1 MANNGKKSKKK
12 IVIFSV
18 IGTVLIALTLLVIL
32 GSKRETVFAVQTEK
46 IERRTITQTVSAT
59 GKIQPEVQV
68 KINAEVS
75 GEIIELPVR
84 EGQRVRRG
92 QLLVRIKPDAYQAQ
106 VERAEAALGISRANL
121 QKAEADFRR
130 VSELYGKKLVS
141 DSDMDLSRAAYE
153 SAKASFN
160 QASAALKEARETL
173 AKTTIYSPMDG
184 VVSQLVSEIGE
195 RVSGSQFMQG
205 TQIMTIADLSRME
218 ARVDVGE
225 NDVVLVS
232 IGDTAA
238 VEVDAYPGRKIIGT
252 VSRIAN
258 TAKTRGL
265 GTQDEVVNFEVRILM
280 DPPADVQ
287 LRPGMSMTADIFT
300 ETRTNVLAVPIQS
313 VTVRNPKDKERE
325 AKAEEQVAEGEATF
339 MAKETKKKEEE
350 EKLQEVIFVVENGR
364 VKAVPVRRG
373 ISDDTYVEIV
383 EGASE
388 AMEVVAGPFKAI
400 NRDLEDGSKV
410 KVDNKQT
417 RRTGGS
423 IAKSN

>member
-12 IVIFSV
+12 VIVFSI
-18 IGTVLIALTLLVIL
+18 IGVVLIALTLLVIL
-32 GSKRETVFAVQTEK
+32 GSNRETVFTVQTEK
-46 IERRTITQTVSAT
+46 VARRTITQTVSAT
-59 GKIQPEVQV
+59 GKIQPELQV

-84 EGQRVRRG
+84 EGQRVRKG

-106 VERAEAALGISRANL
+106 VERAEAALGIARANL
-121 QKAEADFRR
+121 QKAEADFKR
-130 VSELYGKKLVS
+130 VSGLYAKKLVS
-141 DSDMDLSRAAYE
+141 DSEMDLSRATYE

-173 AKTTIYSPMDG
+173 AKTAIYAPMDG
-184 VVSQLVSEIGE
+184 VVSQLLSEIGE

-205 TQIMTIADLSRME
+205 THVMTIADLSRME

-238 VEVDAYPGRKIIGT
+238 VEVDAYPGQKIIGT

-280 DPPADVQ
+280 HPPAGVQ
-287 LRPGMSMTADIFT
+287 LRPGMSMTADIYT
-300 ETRTNVLAVPIQS
+300 DTRQNVLAVPIQS
-313 VTVRNPKDKERE
+313 VTVRNPKEKEGE
-325 AKAEEQVAEGEATF
+325 EKVEEQVAEGEATF
-339 MAKETKKKEEE
+339 VKKEAKKKEE
-350 EKLQEVIFVVENGR
+350 EKLQEVVFVVENGQ
-364 VKAVPVRRG
+364 VKAIPVKRG

-383 EGASE
+383 EGVTE

-417 RRTGGS
+417 RRTGRS
-423 IAKSN
+423 IAQSN

>member
-12 IVIFSV
+12 VIVFSV
-18 IGTVLIALTLLVIL
+18 IGVVLIALTLLVIL
-32 GSKRETVFAVQTEK
+32 GSNRETVYTVQTEK

-59 GKIQPEVQV
+59 GKIQPELQV

-84 EGQRVRRG
+84 EGQRVRKG

-106 VERAEAALGISRANL
+106 VERAEAALGIARANL
-121 QKAEADFRR
+121 QKAEADFKR
-130 VSELYGKKLVS
+130 VSELYAKKLVS
-141 DSDMDLSRAAYE
+141 DSEMDLSRATYE

-173 AKTTIYSPMDG
+173 AKTAIYSPMDG
-184 VVSQLVSEIGE
+184 VVSQLLSETGE

-205 TQIMTIADLSRME
+205 THIMTIADLSRME

-280 DPPADVQ
+280 HPPADVQ
-287 LRPGMSMTADIFT
+287 LRPGMSMTADIYT
-300 ETRTNVLAVPIQS
+300 DTRQNVLAVPIQS
-313 VTVRNPKDKERE
+313 VTVRNPKNKESE
-325 AKAEEQVAEGEATF
+325 AKAEETVAEGEATF
-339 MAKETKKKEEE
+339 EKKETRKKEE
-350 EKLQEVIFVVENGR
+350 EKLQEVVFVVENGQ
-364 VKAVPVRRG
+364 VKAIPVKRG
-373 ISDDTYVEIV
+373 ISDDTYVEISDGV
-383 EGASE
+383 TEG
-388 AMEVVAGPFKAI
+388 MEVVAGPFKAI

-423 IAKSN
+423 IARSN